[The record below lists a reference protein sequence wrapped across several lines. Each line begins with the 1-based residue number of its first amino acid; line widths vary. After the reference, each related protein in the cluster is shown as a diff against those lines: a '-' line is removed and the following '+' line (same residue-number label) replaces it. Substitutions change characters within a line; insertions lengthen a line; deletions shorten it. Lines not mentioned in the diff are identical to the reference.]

1 MGMVQ
6 KSTSALV
13 PAMTSK
19 ALEDDICQFDR
30 SLQLQVKWFNQAS
43 QSWDGVCRWVLN

>member
-30 SLQLQVKWFNQAS
+30 PPQLQVKWFNQVS
-43 QSWDGVCRWVLN
+43 QSWDVVCMWGLN

>member
-6 KSTSALV
+6 KSTSALA

-19 ALEDDICQFDR
+19 VLEDDICQLDL
-30 SLQLQVKWFNQAS
+30 SPQLQVKWFNQAS
-43 QSWDGVCRWVLN
+43 QSWDVVCRWGLN